1 MLGKSGPGRPKG
13 KPAWNK
19 GRSMSASAKQQI
31 SQSQK
36 NRWKQQPALRGLVS
50 SKLKVWHS
58 TAIQQYYSCLDR

>member
-1 MLGKSGPGRPKG
+1 MLGKSGPGRSKG

-31 SQSQK
+31 SKSQK

-58 TAIQQYYSCLDR
+58 IAILQYYCLDR